1 MKNLIFTDET
11 LNQSK
16 KNGIVFWQKTGFLRH
31 CNDLGFQSMITLVE
45 RKFSPT
51 DVEKIGNSCFF
62 EFDNEEK
69 KNIYLELKKEPDSKN
84 FFIYGEA
91 DAGYT
96 DSEFHEFALIVV
108 SYIAKQIG
116 CKFYVCDTTD
126 FIKNNRV

>member
-1 MKNLIFTDET
+1 MKNLIFTADT
-11 LNQSK
+11 LNHSK

-31 CNDLGFQSMITLVE
+31 CNELGFHTMITLVE

-51 DVEKIGNSCFF
+51 DVEKIGNTCFF

-91 DAGYT
+91 DTGYT
-96 DSEFHEFALIVV
+96 DSEFHKFALDVV

-116 CKFYVCDTTD
+116 CKFYVNDTTD
-126 FIKNNRV
+126 FLK